1 VLLFILCK
9 KRELYFSITANEL
22 KRNGVAGIKRVMLDN
37 NKAGVRR
44 RDSE

>member
-1 VLLFILCK
+1 MQK
-9 KRELYFSITANEL
+9 SELYFSITANEL

-37 NKAGVRR
+37 KAGARR